1 MAFVSFVS
9 DWNYVR
15 GDEDSGFTF
24 HLPVGDD
31 GTGRPVE
38 EIRLDGGSERP
49 SQHTI
54 QALQQFCVTAEVDAA
69 AIAANHGEVKF
80 LAIDGKEYQI
90 QRYGLCT
97 RAGNPAR
104 GAECC
109 GGT

>member
-1 MAFVSFVS
+1 MFVHH
-9 DWNYVR
+9 WNYVR

-31 GTGRPVE
+31 GTGRPTD

-54 QALQQFCVTAEVDAA
+54 QALHRIRVTTEVENL
-69 AIAANHGEVKF
+69 AIAANHGEVRF
-80 LAIDGKEYQI
+80 LTVDGRKYQI
-90 QRYGLCT
+90 QRYSSCT

-109 GGT
+109 GGI